1 MLQRNVYL
9 LGARIISTGPKV
21 CTSALYPGMLL
32 SLARY
37 EADGVSQA
45 GQKNGCGKS
54 KELKIMHSDTD
65 TQASEIEEI
74 KNTQRLAKL
83 DECFER
89 YGAYD
94 EISWPDYAKKLQ
106 QDQEEFE
113 ARYR

>member
-1 MLQRNVYL
+1 MKT
-9 LGARIISTGPKV
+9 ISG
-21 CTSALYPGMLL
+21 
-32 SLARY
+32 
-37 EADGVSQA
+37 
-45 GQKNGCGKS
+45 
-54 KELKIMHSDTD
+54 

-83 DECFER
+83 DECFDR

-94 EISWPDYAKKLQ
+94 EISWPDYAKKLW